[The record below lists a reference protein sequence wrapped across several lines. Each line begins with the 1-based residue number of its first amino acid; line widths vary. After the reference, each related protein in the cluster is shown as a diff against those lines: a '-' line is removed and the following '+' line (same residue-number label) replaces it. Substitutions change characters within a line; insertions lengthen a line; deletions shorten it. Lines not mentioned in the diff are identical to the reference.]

1 MFNIYLGIFI
11 VAALAVILGGTFKL
25 FDTERKFAAL
35 VFLAGSI
42 AAFAVFGVRWFGS
55 GKDSMLVTTPVQWPP
70 MINTCPDY
78 LMYYKRPKSN
88 GTFEDTCVDKLGVS
102 RNGSLKIFPA
112 NGDVN
117 NANDEYFFSLVTK
130 DSDPDK
136 RKAELC
142 QRTIQYGLTWEGIS
156 NGESCFSSGNKPVS
170 PSGGGSG
177 GCPTSS

>member
-11 VAALAVILGGTFKL
+11 VVAIVVIAGGTFKL
-25 FDTERKFAAL
+25 FGTERKIAAI
-35 VFLAGSI
+35 VFLAGAI

-88 GTFEDTCVDKLGVS
+88 GTYEDTCVDKLGVS
-102 RNGSLKIFPA
+102 RNGSLKIFPSD
-112 NGDVN
+112 GDVN

-130 DSDPDK
+130 DSDPEK

-156 NGESCFSSGNKPVS
+156 NGESCYSPGHNPIS

-177 GCPTSS
+177 GCPSS